1 MSPPASSIII
11 CPVLVISICL
21 SSLSIIVVIVSVEE
35 VKCCLVSN
43 FLGSDAK
50 KSYSWVV
57 SSDDHLS
64 VAACEEYSGIRKYW
78 SCYWCCSVLMPWVE
92 RSWQHLVTTPDPAPL
107 LRLVRL
113 VTTDAR
119 AGAGVC
125 SGLSTESM
133 VRQDSD
139 NILILSITSVIR
151 VSQSY

>member
-1 MSPPASSIII
+1 M
-11 CPVLVISICL
+11 
-21 SSLSIIVVIVSVEE
+21 
-35 VKCCLVSN
+35 
-43 FLGSDAK
+43 
-50 KSYSWVV
+50 
-57 SSDDHLS
+57 
-64 VAACEEYSGIRKYW
+64 
-78 SCYWCCSVLMPWVE
+78 MPWVE